1 MHHTATYCNTLQH
14 TATHYNTLQHPETH
28 CNTLQHTTTIVARMQ
43 MLLRNVRFGL
53 ARTATRCNTLQHAAT
68 ACNTLQQLLQDCGC
82 CCVMSDVGWS
92 TLQHTAIHCNTLQHT
107 ATHFKNCCKN
117 AVAPVHMWHDLFVWH
132 MTHLHVQWWIL
143 GFQFFRFFFENRVS
157 SWIAEIYRIFIF
169 HNFSNAQ
176 RIDLICYWST
186 GGGLALWYLFHF
198 VSSYFEKLPCGAAG
212 GADLQSL
219 D

>member
-1 MHHTATYCNTLQH
+1 MSDLGWHA
-14 TATHYNTLQHPETH
+14 
-28 CNTLQHTTTIVARMQ
+28 
-43 MLLRNVRFGL
+43 
-53 ARTATRCNTLQHAAT
+53 LQHAAT
-68 ACNTLQQLLQDCGC
+68 PCNTLQQLLQDCGC

-107 ATHFKNCCKN
+107 ATHCNTLQKLLQECCC
-117 AVAPVHMWHDLFVWH
+117 ACPYVTWLIRVTHDSFARE
-132 MTHLHVQWWIL
+132 MMDFGFWISSTL
-143 GFQFFRFFFENRVS
+143 FENRVS

-212 GADLQSL
+212 GADLQSR
-219 D
+219 DSVIHI